1 MKEYK
6 SSYSRLAKLFEKS
19 RDRWKDRSK
28 RKQKQLKYQAIKI
41 RDIEQSREKWKNK
54 SKNYQVELNKVRTE
68 LEEFKKKRSKIENR
82 PWRTHLKIA
91 P

>member
-19 RDRWKDRSK
+19 RDRWKERSNK
-28 RKQKQLKYQAIKI
+28 KQKLLKYQEIKI

-54 SKNYQVELNKVRTE
+54 SKNYQVELDKVRTE
-68 LEEFKKKRSKIENR
+68 LEELKKKHSRIENR
-82 PWRTHLKIA
+82 P
-91 P
+91 